1 MGSHAPRDLRAVA
14 GKLEG
19 SYTMDR
25 KSLRPKTI
33 NLRDVTTEELVALTA
48 SGVSVVH
55 GMSDMTQLRQAYS
68 DADAAAL
75 VANSK
80 LRVVKPD

>member
-1 MGSHAPRDLRAVA
+1 
-14 GKLEG
+14 
-19 SYTMDR
+19 MDR